1 MTKIQSGV
9 LTGVFLAMVF
19 GCAGA
24 SLLKPDT
31 SFSEKENRVL
41 AQMPQ
46 VDLSDILNGTFEKNY
61 ETYFGIVNTLQS
73 MDRNATYNEILE
85 EEEGNL
91 VASILVIKESLEQLI
106 EDLGDEEA
114 VDYLPVLD
122 RVEKFMEENE
132 IEE

>member
-1 MTKIQSGV
+1 MLYNS
-9 LTGVFLAMVF
+9 
-19 GCAGA
+19 
-24 SLLKPDT
+24 
-31 SFSEKENRVL
+31 
-41 AQMPQ
+41 
-46 VDLSDILNGTFEKNY
+46 KNY

-91 VASILVIKESLEQLI
+91 VSSILIIKESLEQLI
-106 EDLGDEEA
+106 EDIGEEEA

>member
-1 MTKIQSGV
+1 M
-9 LTGVFLAMVF
+9 LYNL
-19 GCAGA
+19 
-24 SLLKPDT
+24 
-31 SFSEKENRVL
+31 
-41 AQMPQ
+41 
-46 VDLSDILNGTFEKNY
+46 KNY

-91 VASILVIKESLEQLI
+91 ASAILVIKESLDQLI
-106 EDLGDEEA
+106 EDLDEEEVEA
-114 VDYLPVLD
+114 YLPVLD